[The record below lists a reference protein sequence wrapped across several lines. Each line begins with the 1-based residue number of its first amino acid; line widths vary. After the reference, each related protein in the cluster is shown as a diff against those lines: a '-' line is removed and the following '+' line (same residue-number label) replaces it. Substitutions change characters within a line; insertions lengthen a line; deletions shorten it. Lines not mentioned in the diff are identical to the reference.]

1 MSFSSLLL
9 FVLQV
14 ALMMMANQSSGVVGL
29 SSEMTSQWHIRVV
42 IMFQAL
48 SSVPLY
54 TSAHLNVT
62 KEPL

>member
-29 SSEMTSQWHIRVV
+29 SREMTSQWHIHVV

-48 SSVPLY
+48 SSVPL
-54 TSAHLNVT
+54 
-62 KEPL
+62 